1 MDPGIAKLIERTRA
15 RRGEL
20 AELSSDRSPL
30 PSEARQRDRSPL
42 KQTRSPSKV
51 KPSYDNVSWTKHH
64 MLIMNSLVEQPAEEQ
79 KCGHHSGGLSLQEGG
94 EEDPVPGESGDE
106 RQGSHLARESR

>member
-1 MDPGIAKLIERTRA
+1 MRGSAMDPGIAKLIERTRA

-51 KPSYDNVSWTKHH
+51 KPSYVLRIDV
-64 MLIMNSLVEQPAEEQ
+64 IF
-79 KCGHHSGGLSLQEGG
+79 KCLE
-94 EEDPVPGESGDE
+94 
-106 RQGSHLARESR
+106 